1 MNMAKITIIGA
12 GNVGGLAAMRIA
24 QENLGEVCL
33 IDVVPGMAKGK
44 SFDLDDCRNIL
55 NVPYRIEGT
64 EDINQVKDSQ
74 VVVIT
79 AGLARKPGMTRED
92 LLSKNSQILK
102 EICEK
107 VKVLAPDSIVIIV
120 TNPLDAMTYYAAKI
134 LGFDRRKVF
143 GMGVTLD
150 GSRFANII
158 SRELKVQVNKIQPV
172 VIGCHG
178 ESMLPMPRFTLV
190 GSFPLTEFAKDPEKI
205 AMLVKK
211 TVERG
216 KEIVA
221 LFGSGSAYFAP
232 SAAIAQLVSA
242 IIRDKRIPLG
252 VSAQLNGEY
261 GLKDICCGVPCVI
274 GAQGIVKIVELDLN
288 PQEKNNFLESV
299 EAIRNLNAL
308 LK

>member
-1 MNMAKITIIGA
+1 
-12 GNVGGLAAMRIA
+12 MRIA

-55 NVPYRIEGT
+55 NVPYQIEGT
-64 EDINQVKDSQ
+64 EDINQVKGSQ

-92 LLSKNSQILK
+92 LLSKNSRILK

-120 TNPLDAMTYYAAKI
+120 TNPLDAMTYYAVKI

-158 SRELKVQVNKIQPV
+158 SRELKVPVNKIQPV
-172 VIGCHG
+172 VIGSHG
-178 ESMLPMPRFTLV
+178 ESMLPMPRFTMV
-190 GSFPLTEFAKDPEKI
+190 GSFPLTEFAKDPAKI

-232 SAAIAQLVSA
+232 SAAIASLVSA

-261 GLKDICCGVPCVI
+261 GLEDICCGVPCVI
-274 GAQGIVKIVELDLN
+274 GEQGIVKIVELDLN
-288 PQEKNNFLESV
+288 PQEKKNFLESV

>member
-1 MNMAKITIIGA
+1 MAKITIIGA

-24 QENLGEVCL
+24 QENLGEVVL

-44 SFDLDDCRNIL
+44 SFDLDDCRSIL
-55 NVPYRIEGT
+55 NVPYQIEGT
-64 EDINQVKDSQ
+64 EDINQVKGSQ

-92 LLSKNSQILK
+92 LLNKNSLILK

-120 TNPLDAMTYYAAKI
+120 TNPLDTMTYYAARI
-134 LGFDRRKVF
+134 LGFGPRRVF

-150 GSRFANII
+150 GSRFANLI
-158 SRELKVQVNKIQPV
+158 SRELKVPVNKINPV
-172 VIGCHG
+172 VIGSHG
-178 ESMLPMPRFTLV
+178 EAMLPLPRFTLV
-190 GSFPLTEFAKDPEKI
+190 GSFPLTEFAKDPAKI
-205 AMLVKK
+205 DLLVKK

-252 VSAQLNGEY
+252 VSAQLNNEY

-274 GAQGIVKIVELDLN
+274 GQQGIVKIVELDLN
-288 PQEKNNFLESV
+288 PQEKKNFLESV
-299 EAIRNLNAL
+299 EAIRSLNAL

>member
-1 MNMAKITIIGA
+1 MAKITIIGA

-24 QENLGEVCL
+24 GENLGEVCL

-55 NVPYRIEGT
+55 NVPYQIEGT
-64 EDINQVKDSQ
+64 EDISQVKGSQ

-92 LLSKNSQILK
+92 LLNKNSQILK

-107 VKVLAPDSIVIIV
+107 VKVLAADAIVIIV
-120 TNPLDAMTYYAAKI
+120 TNPLDAMTYYASKI
-134 LGFDRRKVF
+134 LGFDSRKVF

-150 GSRFANII
+150 ASRFANLI
-158 SRELKVQVNKIQPV
+158 SRELKLPVNKIQPV
-172 VIGCHG
+172 VIGSHG
-178 ESMLPMPRFTLV
+178 EAMLPLPRFTMV
-190 GSFPLTEFAKDPEKI
+190 GSFPLTEFAKDPAKI
-205 AMLVKK
+205 DILVKK

-216 KEIVA
+216 KEIVT
-221 LFGSGSAYFAP
+221 LLGSGSAYFAP

-252 VSAQLNGEY
+252 VSAMLNGEY

-274 GAQGIVKIVELDLN
+274 GEQGIVKVVELDLN
-288 PQEKNNFLESV
+288 PQEKENFLESV
-299 EAIRNLNAL
+299 EAIRNLNSL